1 MSAEGLFAAI
11 GGVGDDLV
19 AKAEHYTAKP
29 SAHWQRWLPLAAC
42 AALVITV
49 GAFAL
54 RQGSL
59 SDNFKTESAMAPA
72 AEAAPA
78 EAPAEAAVAEEAA
91 VEEAPESA
99 EAAECWPAAEEAPAE
114 NAVEDAVPEKE
125 MEPENVEESPQEPT
139 AQSESG
145 KGDLENDDL
154 PPRAAL
160 LPELTLFGQTYA
172 LLPDYQDTG
181 AFTVDT
187 DLGEVWAEVDDG
199 KVYILGDEYVVIE
212 QDMLYPRYVVC
223 FTADGDVGL
232 YQIQTP

>member
-1 MSAEGLFAAI
+1 MSAEVLFAAI

-78 EAPAEAAVAEEAA
+78 EAAVAEEAA

-114 NAVEDAVPEKE
+114 NAVEDAVPEEE
-125 MEPENVEESPQEPT
+125 MEPENTEESPQEPT

-145 KGDLENDDL
+145 KGDLEPDDL

-160 LPELTLFGQTYA
+160 LPELTLFGQAYA
-172 LLPDYQDTG
+172 RDLQDEDSLLSGLREEDC
-181 AFTVDT
+181 
-187 DLGEVWAEVDDG
+187 GEVWAEVDG
-199 KVYILGDEYVVIE
+199 GNCYILGDEYMVIG

-223 FTADGDVGL
+223 FTDDGDVGL